1 MLVAFKS
8 LPEDPDELRAVSE
21 QMAQHIQSQAYQI
34 EKLKAELAGHRKAR
48 FGAKSERMDQLA
60 LDLQEDDEI
69 ALAAENQHAK
79 PSPGDDEATTKAPA
93 KRQHSRK
100 PLPDHLDRED
110 EILSPGEACHDCGG
124 TLRQVGED
132 VTEELDYI
140 PGHFVVRRFIRPRM
154 ACTCCEAFAQAR
166 LPSRPIEGGRPGPG
180 LLAHV
185 LIGKYCDH
193 LPLDRQSR
201 IYAREGVDLHRSTLS
216 DWVGRATALL
226 EPLAEHI
233 GTLVRAGPALF
244 ADDTPVKLQV
254 RANTTTTKTARL
266 WSYVRDERPWCGE
279 TPPCAWYQFSVDRK
293 GEHPAGHLA
302 GYTGTVHADGFA
314 GFNGLFG
321 EGMASEQACMVH
333 VRRKFVDEVERTG
346 SPIAQQAIK
355 QIAEL
360 YAVEKDKR
368 GKSPE
373 DRAALR
379 QAKAKPVFDELEL
392 WLQGQLRKISGKTK
406 LAEAIRYALNRMPKA
421 RGYLDDGRLELD
433 NNTCE
438 RSIRPIALG
447 RKNYLFMGSIGGGKA
462 AAIAYTLVET
472 AKMNNIDPEA
482 WLTWVLQRLPD
493 HKINR
498 IDELMPWNWQ
508 AEIT

>member
-1 MLVAFKS
+1 MLEAFKS
-8 LPEDPDELRAVSE
+8 LPEDPDELRSVSA
-21 QMAQHIQSQAYQI
+21 QMLQHIQSQAYQI
-34 EKLKAELAGHRKAR
+34 EKLKAELHGHRKAR
-48 FGAKSERMDQLA
+48 FGAKSEGIDQLA
-60 LDLQEDDEI
+60 LDLPEDDEI
-69 ALAAENQHAK
+69 AQAAKDQHTGQ
-79 PSPGDDEATTKAPA
+79 PPGDEETPTN
-93 KRQHSRK
+93 KRQHNRK
-100 PLPDHLDRED
+100 PLPDHLDRHD
-110 EILSPGEACHDCGG
+110 EVLAPGEACAGCGG

-132 VTEELDYI
+132 ITQELDYI

-154 ACTCCEAFAQAR
+154 ACTCCEAFAQAP
-166 LPSRPIEGGRPGPG
+166 LPSRLIERGRPGPG
-180 LLAHV
+180 LVAHMLV
-185 LIGKYCDH
+185 GKYCDH
-193 LPLDRQSR
+193 LPLERQSK

-216 DWVGRATALL
+216 DWVGRTTALL

-233 GTLVRAGPALF
+233 GKLVRAGPALF
-244 ADDTPVKLQV
+244 ADDTPVKLQA
-254 RANTTTTKTARL
+254 RANTTKTKTARL
-266 WSYVRDERPWCGE
+266 WSYVRDERPWCGASS
-279 TPPCAWYQFSVDRK
+279 PCAWYQFSIDRK
-293 GEHPAGHLA
+293 GEHPANHLA

-321 EGMASEQACMVH
+321 KGKADEQACMVH

-355 QIAEL
+355 QIAQL
-360 YAVEKDKR
+360 YAVEKEAR
-368 GKSPE
+368 GKSPQE
-373 DRAALR
+373 RVTLR

-392 WLQGQLRKISGKTK
+392 WLQAQLRKISGKTK

-421 RGYLDDGRLELD
+421 RGYLSDGQLELD

-462 AAIAYTLVET
+462 AAIAYTLIET
-472 AKMNNIDPEA
+472 AKMNDVDPEA

-498 IDELMPWNWQ
+498 IDDLMPWNWQ
-508 AEIT
+508 PENA